1 VSANTVDAGT
11 LTPNQAA
18 RRARVLDAALALAT
32 EGGYDAVQ
40 MRDVASRAQVALG
53 TIYRY
58 FSSKDH
64 LLAACQLETWRDL
77 ELRLHAHPLVG
88 ETAADRVT
96 ELFRRLMRPVE
107 REPLRAAAL
116 ITASSSPDPA
126 VRECQIEMIALQD
139 QVFEGAMGDLD
150 PVRKAQIAQVLR
162 QVWFAALLGWVNGW
176 TDAGAVTVDFEI
188 AARLLFDDL
197 P

>member
-1 VSANTVDAGT
+1 MAVELDREA

-18 RRARVLDAALALAT
+18 RRQRVIDAAMKLAS

-40 MRDVASRAQVALG
+40 MRDVGKEAGVALG

-58 FSSKDH
+58 FASKDH
-64 LLAACQLETWRDL
+64 LLAACQLEIWREL
-77 ELRLHAHPLVG
+77 ELRLDARPLTG
-88 ETAADRVT
+88 ATAADRVID
-96 ELFRRLMRPVE
+96 LFARLMRPVE
-107 REPLRAAAL
+107 REPLQAAAL

-126 VRECQIEMIALQD
+126 VRECQLEMIGLQD
-139 QVFEGAMGDLD
+139 SVFAGAMGELD
-150 PVRKAQIAQVLR
+150 AARKAHIAQVLR

-176 TDAGAVTVDFEI
+176 TDAKAVTFDFEI
-188 AARLLFDDL
+188 AVQLLLDDL

>member
-1 VSANTVDAGT
+1 MTVDAGT

-64 LLAACQLETWRDL
+64 LLAACQLETWREL
-77 ELRLHAHPLVG
+77 ERRLDARPLTG
-88 ETAADRVT
+88 DTASERVS
-96 ELFRRLMRPVE
+96 ELFRRLMRRVE
-107 REPLRAAAL
+107 REPLQAAAL

-126 VRECQIEMIALQD
+126 VRECQVEMIGLQD
-139 QVFEGAMGDLD
+139 AVFEEAMGELD
-150 PVRKAQIAQVLR
+150 AVRKAQIAQVLR

-176 TDAGAVTVDFEI
+176 TEAGAVTVDFEI
-188 AARLLFDDL
+188 AVRLLLDDL

>member
-1 VSANTVDAGT
+1 MTVDTGT

-18 RRARVLDAALALAT
+18 RRARVLEAAMVLAT

-58 FSSKDH
+58 FASKDH
-64 LLAACQLETWRDL
+64 LLAACQLETWREL
-77 ELRLHAHPLVG
+77 ERRLEGRPLSG
-88 ETAADRVT
+88 DTASERVS
-96 ELFRRLMRPVE
+96 ELFRRLMRRVE
-107 REPLRAAAL
+107 REPLQAAAL

-126 VRECQIEMIALQD
+126 VRECQVEMIGLQD
-139 QVFEGAMGDLD
+139 AVFEEAMGELDLA
-150 PVRKAQIAQVLR
+150 RKAQIAQVLR
-162 QVWFAALLGWVNGW
+162 QVWFASLLGWVNGW
-176 TDAGAVTVDFEI
+176 TEAGAVTVDFEI
-188 AARLLFDDL
+188 AVRLLLDDL

>member
-1 VSANTVDAGT
+1 MTVDAGT

-40 MRDVASRAQVALG
+40 MRDVASRASVALG

-64 LLAACQLETWRDL
+64 LLAACQLETWREL
-77 ELRLHAHPLVG
+77 ERRLDARPLTG
-88 ETAADRVT
+88 DTASERVS
-96 ELFRRLMRPVE
+96 ELFRRLMRRVE
-107 REPLRAAAL
+107 REPLQAAAL

-126 VRECQIEMIALQD
+126 VRECQVEMIGLQD
-139 QVFEGAMGDLD
+139 AVFEEAMGELD
-150 PVRKAQIAQVLR
+150 AVRKAQIAQVLR

-176 TDAGAVTVDFEI
+176 TEAGTVTVDFEI
-188 AARLLFDDL
+188 AVRLLLDDL

>member
-1 VSANTVDAGT
+1 MTVDTGT

-18 RRARVLDAALALAT
+18 RRARVLDAAIALAT

-58 FSSKDH
+58 FASKDH
-64 LLAACQLETWRDL
+64 LLAACQLETWRVL
-77 ELRLHAHPLVG
+77 ERRLDARPLTG
-88 ETAADRVT
+88 DTAADRVID
-96 ELFRRLMRPVE
+96 LFGRLMRPVE
-107 REPLRAAAL
+107 REPLQAAAL

-126 VRECQIEMIALQD
+126 VRECQVEMIGLQD
-139 QVFEGAMGDLD
+139 GVFAAAMGELD
-150 PVRKAQIAQVLR
+150 PTRKDQIAQVLR

-176 TDAGAVTVDFEI
+176 TDAEAVTVDFEI
-188 AARLLFDDL
+188 AVRLLLDDL

>member
-1 VSANTVDAGT
+1 MTVDTGM

-18 RRARVLDAALALAT
+18 RRGRVLDAALALAT

-58 FSSKDH
+58 FASKDH
-64 LLAACQLETWRDL
+64 LLAACQLETWREL
-77 ELRLHAHPLVG
+77 ERRLDARPLSG
-88 ETAADRVT
+88 DTATDRVT
-96 ELFRRLMRPVE
+96 DLFRRLMRRVE
-107 REPLRAAAL
+107 REPLQAAAL

-126 VRECQIEMIALQD
+126 VRECQLEMIGLQD
-139 QVFEGAMGDLD
+139 GVFAAAMGELD
-150 PVRKAQIAQVLR
+150 PVRKAEIAQVLR

-188 AARLLFDDL
+188 AVQLLLHDL

>member
-1 VSANTVDAGT
+1 VATAT
-11 LTPNQAA
+11 E
-18 RRARVLDAALALAT
+18 LAT

-64 LLAACQLETWRDL
+64 LLAACQLETWRVL
-77 ELRLHAHPLVG
+77 ERRLEGHPLTG
-88 ETAADRVT
+88 DTAAERVT
-96 ELFRRLMRPVE
+96 ELFRRLMRAVD
-107 REPLRAAAL
+107 REPLQAAAL

-126 VRECQIEMIALQD
+126 VRECQVEMIGLQD
-139 QVFEGAMGDLD
+139 AVFADAMGDLD
-150 PVRKAQIAQVLR
+150 PTRKAQIAQVLR
-162 QVWFAALLGWVNGW
+162 QVWFASLLGWVNGW
-176 TDAGAVTVDFEI
+176 TDADAVTVDFEI
-188 AARLLFDDL
+188 AVRLLLDDL

>member
-1 VSANTVDAGT
+1 VTIDT
-11 LTPNQAA
+11 EMLTPNQAA

-58 FSSKDH
+58 FASKDH
-64 LLAACQLETWRDL
+64 LLAACQLETWR
-77 ELRLHAHPLVG
+77 ELDRRLDGRPLTG
-88 ETAADRVT
+88 DDAAERVT
-96 ELFRRLMRPVE
+96 ELFRRLMRRVE
-107 REPLRAAAL
+107 REPLQAAAL

-126 VRECQIEMIALQD
+126 VRECQLEMIGLQD
-139 QVFEGAMGDLD
+139 EVFATAMGELD
-150 PVRKAQIAQVLR
+150 PIRKAHIAQVLR

-176 TDAGAVTVDFEI
+176 TDADAVSVDFEI
-188 AARLLFDDL
+188 AVRLLLVDL

>member
-1 VSANTVDAGT
+1 M

-64 LLAACQLETWRDL
+64 LLAACQLETWREL
-77 ELRLHAHPLVG
+77 ERRLDTRPLTG
-88 ETAADRVT
+88 ETAADRVL
-96 ELFRRLMRPVE
+96 ELFGRLMRPVE

-126 VRECQIEMIALQD
+126 VRECQLEMIGLQD
-139 QVFEGAMGDLD
+139 QVFEDVMGELD
-150 PVRKAQIAQVLR
+150 AARKAQIAQVLR

-176 TDAGAVTVDFEI
+176 TQADAVTVDFEI
-188 AARLLFDDL
+188 AVRLLFADV

>member
-1 VSANTVDAGT
+1 MTVDTGT

-18 RRARVLDAALALAT
+18 RRARVLDAAMVLAT

-58 FSSKDH
+58 FASKDH
-64 LLAACQLETWRDL
+64 LLAACQLETWREL
-77 ELRLHAHPLVG
+77 ERRLDARPLSG
-88 ETAADRVT
+88 DTAADRVS
-96 ELFRRLMRPVE
+96 ELFRRLMRRVE
-107 REPLRAAAL
+107 REPLQAAAL

-126 VRECQIEMIALQD
+126 VRECQVEMIGLQD
-139 QVFEGAMGDLD
+139 AVFEEAMGELD
-150 PVRKAQIAQVLR
+150 AARKAQIAQVLR
-162 QVWFAALLGWVNGW
+162 QVWFASLLGWVNGW
-176 TDAGAVTVDFEI
+176 TDADAVTVDFEI
-188 AARLLFDDL
+188 AVRLLLDDL

>member
-1 VSANTVDAGT
+1 VSGVTVDTGT

-18 RRARVLDAALALAT
+18 RRARVLEAAMVLAT

-58 FSSKDH
+58 FASKDH
-64 LLAACQLETWRDL
+64 LLAACQLETWREL
-77 ELRLHAHPLVG
+77 ERRLEGRPLSG
-88 ETAADRVT
+88 DTASERVS
-96 ELFRRLMRPVE
+96 ELFRRLMRRVE
-107 REPLRAAAL
+107 REPLQAAAL

-126 VRECQIEMIALQD
+126 VRECQVEMIGLQD
-139 QVFEGAMGDLD
+139 AVFEEAMGELDLA
-150 PVRKAQIAQVLR
+150 RKAQIAQVLR
-162 QVWFAALLGWVNGW
+162 QVWFASLLGWVNGW
-176 TDAGAVTVDFEI
+176 TDADAVTVDFEI
-188 AARLLFDDL
+188 AVRLLLDDL

>member
-1 VSANTVDAGT
+1 VTIDTGM

-58 FSSKDH
+58 FASKDH
-64 LLAACQLETWRDL
+64 LLAACQLETWR
-77 ELRLHAHPLVG
+77 ELDRRLDGRPLTG
-88 ETAADRVT
+88 DDAAERVT
-96 ELFRRLMRPVE
+96 ELFRRLMRRVE
-107 REPLRAAAL
+107 REPLQAAAL

-126 VRECQIEMIALQD
+126 VRECQLEMIGLQD
-139 QVFEGAMGDLD
+139 EVFATAMGELD
-150 PVRKAQIAQVLR
+150 PIRKAHIAQVLR

-176 TDAGAVTVDFEI
+176 TDADAVSVDFEI
-188 AARLLFDDL
+188 AVRLLLIDL

>member
-1 VSANTVDAGT
+1 MTVETGT

-58 FSSKDH
+58 FASKDH
-64 LLAACQLETWRDL
+64 LLAACQLETWREL
-77 ELRLHAHPLVG
+77 ERRLDTRPLTG
-88 ETAADRVT
+88 DTAADRVT
-96 ELFRRLMRPVE
+96 ELFTRLMRPVE
-107 REPLRAAAL
+107 REPMRAAAL

-126 VRECQIEMIALQD
+126 VRECQLEMIGLQD
-139 QVFEGAMGDLD
+139 QVFAAAMGELD
-150 PVRKAQIAQVLR
+150 AARKDQIAQVLR

-176 TDAGAVTVDFEI
+176 TEADAVTVDFEI
-188 AARLLFDDL
+188 AVRLLFDDV

>member
-1 VSANTVDAGT
+1 VTVDTGT

-18 RRARVLDAALALAT
+18 RRARVLEAAMVLAT

-58 FSSKDH
+58 FASKDH
-64 LLAACQLETWRDL
+64 LLAACQLETWREL
-77 ELRLHAHPLVG
+77 ERRLEGRPLSG
-88 ETAADRVT
+88 DTASERVS
-96 ELFRRLMRPVE
+96 ELFRRLMRRVE
-107 REPLRAAAL
+107 REPLQAAAL

-126 VRECQIEMIALQD
+126 VRECQVEMIGLQD
-139 QVFEGAMGDLD
+139 AVFEEAMGELDLA
-150 PVRKAQIAQVLR
+150 RKAQIAQVLR
-162 QVWFAALLGWVNGW
+162 QVWFASLLGWVNGW
-176 TDAGAVTVDFEI
+176 TDADAVTVDFEI
-188 AARLLFDDL
+188 AVRLLLDDL

>member
-1 VSANTVDAGT
+1 MTTEVGT

-58 FSSKDH
+58 FASKDH
-64 LLAACQLETWRDL
+64 LLAACQLEIWREL
-77 ELRLHAHPLVG
+77 ELRLDARPLTG
-88 ETAADRVT
+88 ATAADRVID
-96 ELFRRLMRPVE
+96 LFGRLMRPVE
-107 REPLRAAAL
+107 REPLQAAAL

-126 VRECQIEMIALQD
+126 VRECQLEMIGLQD
-139 QVFEGAMGDLD
+139 SVFAGAMGELD
-150 PVRKAQIAQVLR
+150 VARKAHIAQVLR

-176 TDAGAVTVDFEI
+176 TDAKAVTVDFEI
-188 AARLLFDDL
+188 AVQLLLDDL